1 MSDSYKDFIRA
12 NAERLMIEGKK
23 YADKYKPLL
32 EGIEDE
38 YTKVSTAILM
48 ENEVQFADRL
58 LSESTSSGSS
68 IGTAGQFIRYA
79 LPIIRRVFPNLIAN
93 KLVGVQPLMQPVGFI
108 FYLRYK
114 FAETRGQAAAN
125 TQMNLYQNAGLTGT
139 DPSNASS
146 PYRNFPVNPYYTKV
160 LVDNHIVVNA
170 AGNRLKAI
178 TVDIAAADYYSAGP
192 TNQGDGVVGTT
203 DRALPLQTSAPSATT
218 PFKVKILEADTT
230 LASFNTVVTTY
241 NWTGAGLTVE
251 SGAIS
256 GITVNA
262 VTYNAGTR
270 VTTINLTS
278 SCAADKVIRAVV
290 MQFQYNLEANT
301 DIPELNITID
311 KDTVEAKTR
320 KLKTVW
326 TPESAQ
332 DFKSYHGIDIEAELT
347 ALMSQEIALEV
358 DREILADLL
367 NVGSQITHSFDQ
379 GAATNYNYLDRH
391 VALMQRILLES
402 NNIMRD
408 TLRGK
413 ANWIVTSPEVASILE
428 TLKEFRPYGGQ
439 VFSGVNPSGIGARGT
454 LLNQIEVYV
463 DPIFPSNKILL
474 GYKGAS
480 VIDSGYYYA
489 PYIPVELTPV
499 VYDPYDFTP
508 RRGLLTRYATK
519 LVELGQLFYRTIRI
533 RNSASD
539 ENFTV
544 LS

>member
-1 MSDSYKDFIRA
+1 MSDSYKEFIKV
-12 NAERLMIEGKK
+12 NAEKLMVEGKK

-38 YTKVSTAILM
+38 YTRIGTAILM

-58 LSESTSSGSS
+58 LTESTTSGSS

-114 FAETRGQAAAN
+114 FAETRGTAAAN
-125 TQMNLYQNAGLTGT
+125 AQMNLYQNAGLTGT
-139 DPSNASS
+139 TPYNASS

-160 LVDNHIVVNA
+160 LVDNHMVVNA
-170 AGNRLKAI
+170 GGDRTLLSGDG
-178 TVDIAAADYYSAGP
+178 TGDCYSAGP

-230 LASFNTVVTTY
+230 LASFNTVLTTY
-241 NWTGAGLTVE
+241 NWTGTVLSVE
-251 SGAIS
+251 SGVVS
-256 GITVNA
+256 SVTVNSVA
-262 VTYNAGTR
+262 YNPGTR
-270 VTTINLTS
+270 VATINITS
-278 SCAADKVIRAVV
+278 TAGTDKVLRMVV

-301 DIPELNITID
+301 DIAELNITID

-358 DREILADLL
+358 DREILSDLL
-367 NVGSQITHSFDQ
+367 NAGTQIVHSFDQ

-413 ANWIVTSPEVASILE
+413 ANWLVTSPEIASILE

-439 VFSGVNPSGIGARGT
+439 VFSGTNPSGIGARGT

-463 DPIFPSNKILL
+463 DPIFPRNKILL

-519 LVELGQLFYRTIRI
+519 MIELGQLFYRTVRV

>member
-1 MSDSYKDFIRA
+1 
-12 NAERLMIEGKK
+12 
-23 YADKYKPLL
+23 
-32 EGIEDE
+32 
-38 YTKVSTAILM
+38 
-48 ENEVQFADRL
+48 
-58 LSESTSSGSS
+58 
-68 IGTAGQFIRYA
+68 
-79 LPIIRRVFPNLIAN
+79 
-93 KLVGVQPLMQPVGFI
+93 
-108 FYLRYK
+108 
-114 FAETRGQAAAN
+114 
-125 TQMNLYQNAGLTGT
+125 
-139 DPSNASS
+139 
-146 PYRNFPVNPYYTKV
+146 
-160 LVDNHIVVNA
+160 
-170 AGNRLKAI
+170 
-178 TVDIAAADYYSAGP
+178 
-192 TNQGDGVVGTT
+192 
-203 DRALPLQTSAPSATT
+203 
-218 PFKVKILEADTT
+218 
-230 LASFNTVVTTY
+230 
-241 NWTGAGLTVE
+241 
-251 SGAIS
+251 
-256 GITVNA
+256 
-262 VTYNAGTR
+262 
-270 VTTINLTS
+270 
-278 SCAADKVIRAVV
+278 

>member
-1 MSDSYKDFIRA
+1 MSDSYKEFIKV
-12 NAERLMIEGKK
+12 NAEKLMVEGKK

-38 YTKVSTAILM
+38 YTRIGTAILM

-58 LSESTSSGSS
+58 LTESTTSGSS

-301 DIPELNITID
+301 DIAELNITID

-358 DREILADLL
+358 DREILSDLL
-367 NVGSQITHSFDQ
+367 NAGTQIVHSFDQ

-413 ANWIVTSPEVASILE
+413 ANWLVTSPEIASILE

-439 VFSGVNPSGIGARGT
+439 VFSGTNPSGIGARGT

-463 DPIFPSNKILL
+463 DPIFPRNKILL

-519 LVELGQLFYRTIRI
+519 MIELGQLFYRTVRV